1 MGKYDKLIKENL
13 RYLVPSLARRMGID
27 LVRGRLETIKDKL
40 QYTVEREPDFLFK
53 VCHND
58 PSEDYIA
65 QFDFQSG
72 NDNNMPERMLF
83 YRCLGKFVYQLPIRQ
98 IVFYIGN
105 DPMTMVNSIDEPKL
119 YYEYELYDIR
129 IFSANWF
136 LESDIPQE
144 VLLAILGDFEGET
157 PEIMMEK
164 VILRLKKVSKR
175 KKDFQKFIYQ
185 LHVLSDLRKL
195 RPLFNKK
202 IKTMPVLFDVDFSDD
217 ELYLDG
223 IEVGEKKGEKK
234 KATLLIEKLLL
245 SRNAS
250 LQYIADFVEE
260 TEAFVLSIKR
270 RLIQEGKLPAHG

>member
-13 RYLVPSLARRMGID
+13 RYLVPSLARRIGID

-40 QYTVEREPDFLFK
+40 QHTVEREPNFLFK

-72 NDNNMPERMLF
+72 NDDNMPERMLF
-83 YRCLGKFVYQLPIRQ
+83 YRCLEKFVYQLPIRQ

-164 VILRLKKVSKR
+164 IILRLKKVSKR